1 MTTLLTEDQL
11 KQQIRVRLTQRRLPA
26 ARGPYMSHRGT
37 GRPCI
42 VCRREIE
49 SSEIE
54 CAVEAEGITCQAHV
68 TCHHLWRE
76 VSLALGREPEVAAVA
91 ASRHVTF
98 ERWQGTSPRAR

>member
-11 KQQIRVRLTQRRLPA
+11 KQQIRIRLTQRRLPA
-26 ARGPYMSHRGT
+26 ASGAYISHRGT

-49 SSEIE
+49 LAEIE
-54 CAVEAEGITCQAHV
+54 CEVEAAGITCQAHV

-76 VSLALGREPEVAAVA
+76 ASLGVR
-91 ASRHVTF
+91 
-98 ERWQGTSPRAR
+98 